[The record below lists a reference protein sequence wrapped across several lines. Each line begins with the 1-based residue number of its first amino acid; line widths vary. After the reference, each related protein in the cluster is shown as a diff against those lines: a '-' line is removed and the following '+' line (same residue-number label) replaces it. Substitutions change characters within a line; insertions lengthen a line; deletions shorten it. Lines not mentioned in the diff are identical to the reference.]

1 MCVYTGI
8 YYAEDGLFVCRDA
21 CAYCNE
27 ELNGV
32 NAHKTDKK
40 KSSLKYR
47 EKENGKEK
55 IAHEVTQQAKE
66 KEEFLPRRFH
76 IR

>member
-8 YYAEDGLFVCRDA
+8 YYAEDGLFVCIDA
-21 CAYCNE
+21 CACYNK

-32 NAHKTDKK
+32 NAHKTDKGKKKK

-47 EKENGKEK
+47 EK
-55 IAHEVTQQAKE
+55 IAHEVTQQAGGG
-66 KEEFLPRRFH
+66 EEDFLPRRFH
-76 IR
+76 